1 MFAFSLSAASVSEG
15 GYSAAMAPQHRG
27 GQQTYVDY
35 SLMMTLQNAGDITV
49 SRLATKMLNNEPL
62 SSGEFQAAVGLAG
75 LSGLS
80 TLQYNAVM
88 GYLSKSPID
97 TINASLAEM
106 KDIDKTRVYENLI
119 KYEKNKKDGDSKR
132 VIEYYR
138 QLIRLEPD
146 KFEHYRKLYRF
157 VRGPPS
163 HSKDISPTE
172 LASYTRRAS
181 ELAPDI
187 DTKIDYLFKTGNV
200 MIIGYIKS
208 RNTKYLEK
216 TDKILDEILKL
227 APQSK
232 KREEY
237 KRTAKGAK
245 DYIRHDLPVIL
256 PPK

>member
-1 MFAFSLSAASVSEG
+1 MFAFSLSAASVGEG
-15 GYSAAMAPQHRG
+15 GHSAAMAPQHRG
-27 GQQTYVDY
+27 GQQTYINRFQA
-35 SLMMTLQNAGDITV
+35 MRLQNVGKINV
-49 SRLATKMLNNEPL
+49 SQLATKMLNNEPL

-106 KDIDKTRVYENLI
+106 KDIDKTRVYKNLI

-146 KFEHYRKLYRF
+146 KFEHYRNLYRF
-157 VRGPPS
+157 VRLPPQ
-163 HSKDISPTE
+163 HYDDISLTE

-208 RNTKYLEK
+208 RNTKYLKED
-216 TDKILDEILKL
+216 DKILDEILKL

-237 KRTAKGAK
+237 ENDAKRAK
-245 DYIRHDLPVIL
+245 DYIRHDLPVTL